1 MDSFAKAA
9 RKSEQRSRA
18 LAMLS
23 KGFSY
28 SKIIAATGISHGALS
43 RLSRGETTVDS
54 RAGRPTVIPMAVEK
68 IMAEKLERLVLAH
81 MAVDLTMFP
90 LIAKDIARQLKLP
103 TEGWKA
109 GDKWVRGF
117 LQRHPSLSKRK
128 CGKITRAR
136 SLHFNLLTHAE
147 WYAAI
152 KPLLELYLSKEIFNM
167 DDTGLEIE
175 ICGHKVST
183 RPPPSSPS
191 FFVKR
196 RPPTHSRSLAITTL

>member
-23 KGFSY
+23 KGLSY

-54 RAGRPTVIPMAVEK
+54 RAGRPTVIPMEVEK

-103 TEGWKA
+103 TGGWKA

-152 KPLLELYLSKEIFNM
+152 KPLLELYLHKEIFNM

-175 ICGHKVST
+175 TCGHQVST
-183 RPPPSSPS
+183 RPPPL
-191 FFVKR
+191 
-196 RPPTHSRSLAITTL
+196 RPVFLLSAALRLSLALWP

>member
-1 MDSFAKAA
+1 MDPEEANA
-9 RKSEQRSRA
+9 RSRERRSRA
-18 LAMLS
+18 MAMIK
-23 KGFSY
+23 KGMSFGQ
-28 SKIIAATGISHGALS
+28 INRATGISFGTLS
-43 RLSRGETTVDS
+43 RLKNGLTTVDT
-54 RAGRPTVIPMAVEK
+54 RNGRPTIIPKEVEQ

-81 MAVDLTMFP
+81 MAVDLTLFP
-90 LIAKDIARQLKLP
+90 LIAKDIARKLKLP
-103 TEGWKA
+103 TAGWKA

-152 KPLLELYLSKEIFNM
+152 KPLLELYLPKEIFNM

-175 ICGHKVST
+175 ICGHQVST
-183 RPPPSSPS
+183 RPPPPFAQ
-191 FFVKR
+191 FFC
-196 RPPTHSRSLAITTL
+196 